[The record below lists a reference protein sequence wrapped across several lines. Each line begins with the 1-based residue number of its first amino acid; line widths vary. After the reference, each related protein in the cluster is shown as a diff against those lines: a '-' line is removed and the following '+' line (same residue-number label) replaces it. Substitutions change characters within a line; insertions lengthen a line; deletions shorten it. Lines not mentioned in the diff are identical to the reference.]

1 MSLTSIPIKTY
12 YLNGITNAYGQY
24 IISNAQAYANFIVT
38 ANQPNATQYQSEWS
52 SAQGSTST
60 TLFSGG
66 FVNLTL
72 QSISSSSCGS
82 VCSSTCPC
90 SSGYTCTNGMC
101 VQNSKSNTI
110 LFHFIILWSCF
121 SIPFTWSSK
130 CVILWYNFVSN
141 PVWYSMSLTSIPKK
155 TIRYESVVGIVI
167 ISWTS
172 WQQ

>member
-1 MSLTSIPIKTY
+1 MVGVKIVITNSSGNAIEGIPVNIKVIPQNFLSGLKTY

-72 QSISSSSCGS
+72 QSVSQSSCGS

-90 SSGYTCTNGMC
+90 SSGYTCNNGMC

-110 LFHFIILWSCF
+110 LNF
-121 SIPFTWSSK
+121 SILD
-130 CVILWYNFVSN
+130 I
-141 PVWYSMSLTSIPKK
+141 I
-155 TIRYESVVGIVI
+155 IVI
-167 ISWTS
+167 AVIMVVFIVVTRFKK
-172 WQQ
+172 